1 MENPSTS
8 PRTRKLAAQG
18 ESPGSNLALSGP
30 RRRRVLT
37 GDRPTGPLHLGH
49 YVGTLKSRLELQD
62 QAEVFVIVADYHT
75 LTRGLDTKN
84 LKENTRELL
93 LDYLAVGLDPEKT
106 TVYRQSDVP
115 GVAELA
121 LLFGMLVTVPRL
133 SRVPTLKEV
142 MRDEKI
148 ENPSFGLLGY
158 PVLQAAD
165 IALVKGELVPVG
177 KDQASHLEVTR
188 EIIHRFNREFRKVFP
203 EPEALIKGDV
213 LPGTDGK
220 AKMSKSLGNAIMLS
234 DDVKTVKEK
243 VMGMYT
249 DPTRIRPTDPGHV
262 EGNPVFSYL
271 DAFDKDQAKVKEL
284 KQRYQKGTV
293 GDVEVKEYLAKVLHE
308 FLGPIR
314 ERRQEFAKNANL
326 DEILEAGKS
335 KIMPIA
341 QETLK
346 QVRQAIKIE

>member
-1 MENPSTS
+1 MA
-8 PRTRKLAAQG
+8 KK
-18 ESPGSNLALSGP
+18 
-30 RRRRVLT
+30 RVLT

-49 YVGTLKSRLELQD
+49 YVGSLKARLELQD
-62 QAEVFVIVADYHT
+62 QAEVFILIADYHT
-75 LTRGLDTKN
+75 LTRGIS
-84 LKENTRELL
+84 KEKTARIKEHTRDLM
-93 LDYLAVGLDPEKT
+93 LDYLAVGLDPKKIT
-106 TVYRQSDVP
+106 FYRQSDVP
-115 GVAELA
+115 AVAELA

-188 EIIHRFNREFRKVFP
+188 EIVRRFNSEFAPVFP
-203 EPEALIKGDV
+203 EPEALIKGEV

-234 DDVKTVKEK
+234 DDFETVKDK
-243 VMGMYT
+243 VMKMYT

-262 EGNPVFSYL
+262 EDNPVFAYL
-271 DAFDKDQAKVKEL
+271 DAFAPDTRKVSEL
-284 KQRYQKGTV
+284 KERYQKGTV
-293 GDVEVKEYLAKVLHE
+293 GDVEVKEYLAQVLNE
-308 FLGPIR
+308 FLDPIR
-314 ERRQEFAKNANL
+314 ERRQEAAKNVNL
-326 DEILEAGKS
+326 DEILESGRDKVA
-335 KIMPIA
+335 PIA
-341 QETLK
+341 AETLK
-346 QVRQAIKIE
+346 QARQAIGIE

>member
-1 MENPSTS
+1 M
-8 PRTRKLAAQG
+8 
-18 ESPGSNLALSGP
+18 
-30 RRRRVLT
+30 T

-49 YVGTLKSRLELQD
+49 YVGTLKARLELQD
-62 QAEVFVIVADYHT
+62 QGQEVFILIADYHT
-75 LTRGLDTKN
+75 LTRGISAEKTKEISAN
-84 LKENTRELL
+84 IRELL
-93 LDYLAVGLDPEKT
+93 LDYLAVGLDPEKVT
-106 TVYRQSDVP
+106 IYRQSDISA
-115 GVAELA
+115 VAELA

-188 EIIHRFNREFRKVFP
+188 EIIHRFNSEFGEVFP
-203 EPEALIKGDV
+203 EPEALIKGEV

-220 AKMSKSLGNAIMLS
+220 AKMGKSLGNAIMLS
-234 DDVKTVKEK
+234 DDEKTVKEK

-262 EGNPVFSYL
+262 EGNPVFAYL
-271 DAFDKDQAKVKEL
+271 DAFDADEDRVAEL
-284 KQRYQKGTV
+284 KERYQKGTV
-293 GDVEVKEYLAKVLHE
+293 GDVEVKEYLAKVLQE
-308 FLGPIR
+308 FLDPIR
-314 ERRQEFAKNANL
+314 LRRTEFSRSTDFDK
-326 DEILEAGKS
+326 ILGDGK
-335 KIMPIA
+335 KKVLPIA
-341 QETLK
+341 QETL
-346 QVRQAIKIE
+346 QQARQAIGIE

>member
-1 MENPSTS
+1 MD
-8 PRTRKLAAQG
+8 KK
-18 ESPGSNLALSGP
+18 
-30 RRRRVLT
+30 RVLT

-49 YVGTLKSRLELQD
+49 YVGSLKARLELQD
-62 QAEVFVIVADYHT
+62 QAEVFVLIADYHT
-75 LTRGLDTKN
+75 LTRGISKDKTGQIE
-84 LKENTRELL
+84 ENTRELM
-93 LDYLAVGLDPEKT
+93 LDYLSVGLDPKKIT
-106 TVYRQSDVP
+106 FYRQSDVP
-115 GVAELA
+115 QVAELA

-188 EIIHRFNREFRKVFP
+188 EIIRRFNSEFGEVFP
-203 EPEALIKGDV
+203 EPEALIRGEV

-220 AKMSKSLGNAIMLS
+220 AKMSKSLGNAILLS
-234 DDVKTVKEK
+234 DDDKTVQEK
-243 VMGMYT
+243 VSGMYT
-249 DPTRIRPTDPGHV
+249 DPSRVHPTDPGHI
-262 EGNPVFSYL
+262 EDNPVFTYL
-271 DAFDKDQAKVKEL
+271 DAFAKNHVEVEGLKE
-284 KQRYQKGTV
+284 RYQKGTV
-293 GDVEVKEYLAKVLHE
+293 GDVEVKKYLAKILNE

-326 DEILEAGKS
+326 DGILEDGK
-335 KIMPIA
+335 KKVLPIA
-341 QETLK
+341 QETLAQARK
-346 QVRQAIKIE
+346 AIKIE